1 MSLTTLTDE
10 ATARDAAAS
19 KNAFNL
25 QDLLHV
31 TDQRPW
37 ENIVSYRLHC

>member
-25 QDLLHV
+25 LHV